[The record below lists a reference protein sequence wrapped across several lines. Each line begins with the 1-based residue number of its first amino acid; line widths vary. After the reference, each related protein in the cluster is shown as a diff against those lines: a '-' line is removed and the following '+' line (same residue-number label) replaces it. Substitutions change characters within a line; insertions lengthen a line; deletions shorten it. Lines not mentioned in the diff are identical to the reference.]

1 MVEHGWVKEE
11 LDGAKFNDERLSKRL
26 LLIADA
32 LSKKS
37 EQSIPAAMDAWHD
50 TIATYRFFDNDRV
63 TPDKILEPHIARTVK
78 RMKEVGIVLCIQ
90 DTSEINYS
98 SKKDIDGLG
107 PLNTNTHRGFLLHP
121 TIAVTPDREFL
132 GIVTTKMYTRESIGD
147 KGVDRKRPIEEKESI
162 RWLESFEAVDGI
174 ARECQDTL
182 IVNVADREC
191 DIYELFN
198 ETDGIR
204 HGDGAHWL
212 IRASYDRRIA
222 KDETLWS
229 KVEKE
234 PVCGHIEFKLPKRGN
249 IPARMVTQE
258 LRICKVR
265 LGGSRREGGAL
276 PPLTVTAVLAREI
289 NVPNGS
295 KPIEWLLL
303 SSLPVYGKNWAL
315 TLMSWYLC
323 RWEIEIFFKTLKSGC
338 TIEKL
343 QLEHINNLYN
353 CVSLYMIIAWRIMF
367 IRSMG
372 LKIPEENC
380 KLIFTDNEWQ
390 SVYCVV
396 NKTKELPS
404 QPPSVYQ
411 IIILIARLGGFLGR
425 KGDGYPGVKTIWI
438 GFQRMVDLAHAWAYK

>member
-1 MVEHGWVKEE
+1 MTPILRFCQGI
-11 LDGAKFNDERLSKRL
+11 R
-26 LLIADA
+26 LIAES

-37 EQSIPAAMDAWHD
+37 EQSIPAAMNGWHD
-50 TIATYRFFDNDRV
+50 TVATYRFFDNEKV
-63 TPDKILEPHIARTVK
+63 TPDKILEPHLISTVNRIK
-78 RMKEVGIVLCIQ
+78 ASSIVLCLQ

-98 SKKDIDGLG
+98 SKSDIEGLG

-121 TIAVTPDREFL
+121 TIAVTPEREFL
-132 GIVTTKMYTRESIGD
+132 GIVEAKMYTRESIGN
-147 KGVDRKRPIEEKESI
+147 KVINRKRPIEEKESI
-162 RWLESFEAVDGI
+162 RWLESFEIVDGL

-212 IRASYDRRIA
+212 VRASYDRRIT
-222 KDETLWS
+222 KDDTLWS
-229 KVEKE
+229 KIEKE
-234 PVCGHIEFKLPKRGN
+234 QVCGHIKFKLPKRGN
-249 IPARMVTQE
+249 VSARMVTQE

-276 PPLTVTAVLAREI
+276 PPLEITAVLAREV

-303 SSLPVYGKNWAL
+303 SSLPVSGKNWAL
-315 TLMSWYLC
+315 ILMSWYLC

-338 TIEKL
+338 AIEKL

-353 CVSLYMIIAWRIMF
+353 CVALYMIIAWRIMF

-380 KLIFTDNEWQ
+380 TLIFTDNEWQ
-390 SVYCVV
+390 SVYCVT
-396 NKTKELPS
+396 NKTKQLPL
-404 QPPSVYQ
+404 QPLSVYQ
-411 IIILIARLGGFLGR
+411 MVIMIARLGGFLGR
-425 KGDGYPGVKTIWI
+425 KGDGYPGVKTIWV